1 MRNRIQLVGI
11 CVVSIY
17 LWAPASHASG
27 PSDEA
32 LAVPCNGC
40 HGAGGVSSGDS
51 IPSIAGQDAEFM
63 TRAMLAYKEGK
74 RSATIMNRIAK
85 GYKEYELR
93 KIARYFSRKPW
104 RSIASR
110 QETTLLERGRT
121 LHRKHCA
128 ECHEDI
134 GRYQDQDVPR
144 IAGQP
149 PRYLYLQM
157 TLYRDGIEKLPQPSE
172 MADKMA
178 LLDETDIKALAQ
190 LYSSID

>member
-1 MRNRIQLVGI
+1 MRNDTRLMGM
-11 CVVSIY
+11 CGFLIY
-17 LWAPASHASG
+17 LSTAASYAAG

-51 IPSIAGQDAEFM
+51 IPSIAGQDAEYM
-63 TRAMLAYKEGK
+63 TRAMLEYKEGK

-104 RSIASR
+104 RSIASI

-149 PRYLYLQM
+149 HRYLIIQM
-157 TLYRDGIEKLPQPSE
+157 TLYRDGIENLPQPNE

-178 LLDETDIKALAQ
+178 LLDKTDIEALAQ